1 MFEFNEVMPNI
12 YKCTIPAGRVL
23 KYSTNIYLIKE
34 NSAGLLIDTGYAS
47 SNIRESIKAGLE
59 KLGVDPKQ
67 TKIFVTHGHIDHYG
81 NVDFC
86 AQLGMQLLIQA
97 DEYRQAIMLETMSTH
112 TAVLCG
118 LDAEHYNE
126 RLARA
131 SKALENTPVQDQIF
145 KPLDKSIAY
154 KTIQVGDTID
164 IGGYSLQVRGYRG
177 HSICQICLYEAQHKL
192 LFSADQLLLDTVPV
206 IVSDELDQQLLK
218 SFIGGLDD
226 IDQLDCEL
234 ILPGHSQALT
244 KVGGEI
250 DYAIA
255 IIKADYQRL
264 VDLLRGWVSEY
275 QAGCTAL
282 NMACKL
288 YKTTEYEYLEPRL
301 EPKVVMLY
309 KVFSVLEYMHDIHI
323 LKREIIDG
331 RAVYSLIANS

>member
-34 NSAGLLIDTGYAS
+34 NSKGLLIDTGYAS
-47 SNIRESIKAGLE
+47 SDIRASIKEGLE

-67 TKIFVTHGHIDHYG
+67 TRIFITHGHIDHYG

-86 AQLGMQLLIQA
+86 AQLGMQLLIQQ
-97 DEYRQAIMLETMSTH
+97 DEYKQAIMSETMSTH

-118 LDAEHYNE
+118 LDAEYYNAS
-126 RLARA
+126 LAKS
-131 SKALENTPVQDQIF
+131 SKALENTPIQDQIF

-154 KTIQVGDTID
+154 RNIAVGDAIN

-177 HSICQICLYEAQHKL
+177 HSICQLCLYEPRHKL

-206 IVSDELDQQLLK
+206 IVSDEVDQQLVK
-218 SFIGGLDD
+218 SFMQGLDD
-226 IDQLDCEL
+226 IEQLDCEL

-244 KVGGEI
+244 KTGGEI

-264 VDLLRGWVSEY
+264 IDLLRGWVSEY
-275 QAGCTAL
+275 PTGCTAL

-288 YKTTEYEYLEPRL
+288 YKTTECEYLEPRL

-323 LKREIIDG
+323 LKREIVDG
-331 RAVYSLIANS
+331 RAVYSL